1 MKAKEKGQSKG
12 EDAATQSPTESARR
26 DLANRYQSMVNT
38 QFTALSNFEDKA
50 WRTVRATV
58 ALIGVYLTGL
68 SLLVKFGGS
77 NVDVGLIDILPALLG
92 TASLICSLYF
102 SILVLASTKVGFGPS
117 KKLGTKMN
125 KQNLSEADYDGL
137 LLQNYWSTIQANWVA
152 IGDKSVYLR
161 RSLACLL
168 FGLIQ
173 VTLGLFFVIA
183 PNPLPIKGLFVKGV
197 IFLGVLV
204 VAAYVAGGI
213 WKENSEKSR
222 SHYEGDT
229 DSEGSGSIAS

>member
-1 MKAKEKGQSKG
+1 MEAIEEGQSEG
-12 EDAATQSPTESARR
+12 NEDAVQGPSESARR
-26 DLANRYQSMVNT
+26 DLADRYQSMVNT

-68 SLLVKFGGS
+68 SLLIRFGSS
-77 NVDVGLIDILPALLG
+77 NVGVGLLDVLPALLG
-92 TASLICSLYF
+92 TMSLICSLYF

-125 KQNLSEADYDGL
+125 EQNLSETDYDGL
-137 LLQNYWSTIQANWVA
+137 LLRNYWSAIQANWVA
-152 IGDKSVYLR
+152 IGEKSVHLR

-168 FGLIQ
+168 FGLVQ

-183 PNPLPIKGLFVKGV
+183 PNPFSVKGLYIKAV
-197 IFLGVLV
+197 IFLSVLII
-204 VAAYVAGGI
+204 AAGIAWRI
-213 WKENSEKSR
+213 WKGNTGESGSQ
-222 SHYEGDT
+222 YEGDRDNKGS
-229 DSEGSGSIAS
+229 DSVAS